1 MVIVSA
7 ANMAIDDLFTILRVV
22 SKHPELI
29 TYTSEDSISG
39 TVGDL
44 FFEVKVECGGFEARL
59 MLNDGSIVSY
69 DINPNVKEEF
79 ERYFKD
85 IRRNSTARNYTKLLT
100 EIKRY
105 EIYSN
110 TPSSHQPN

>member
-1 MVIVSA
+1 ME
-7 ANMAIDDLFTILRVV
+7 IDDLFTILRIMLE
-22 SKHPELI
+22 HPELI
-29 TYTSEDSISG
+29 TYTSKDSISG
-39 TVGDL
+39 TIGDM

-59 MLNDGSIVSY
+59 TLNNGSVVSY

-85 IRRNSTARNYTKLLT
+85 VQINSTAYNYTKLLT

-105 EIYSN
+105 EDYSN
-110 TPSSHQPN
+110 TPSSHQSS